1 MCVIPQRVKLNW
13 LSKNALGNFNKLK
26 KKKKEYKRKTQ
37 GVNDNIRRLLDPCVA
52 QTQYQMAKTQ
62 SLINIKYSVLYLLK
76 A

>member
-1 MCVIPQRVKLNW
+1 MPSVTSI
-13 LSKNALGNFNKLK
+13 NFK
-26 KKKKEYKRKTQ
+26 KRKEYKRKTQ

-62 SLINIKYSVLYLLK
+62 SLINIKNSVLYLLK

>member
-1 MCVIPQRVKLNW
+1 MCVIPQWVKYIDYQKMPSVTSINL
-13 LSKNALGNFNKLK
+13 

-52 QTQYQMAKTQ
+52 QTQCQMAKTQ

>member
-1 MCVIPQRVKLNW
+1 MCVIPQWVKYIDYQKMPSVTSINL
-13 LSKNALGNFNKLK
+13 

-52 QTQYQMAKTQ
+52 QTQYQMAKTH
-62 SLINIKYSVLYLLK
+62 SLINIKNSVLYLLK

>member
-1 MCVIPQRVKLNW
+1 MSKIYW

-26 KKKKEYKRKTQ
+26 KKKYKRKTQ

-62 SLINIKYSVLYLLK
+62 SLINIKNSVLYLLK

>member
-1 MCVIPQRVKLNW
+1 MCVIPQWVKYIDYQKMPSVTSINL
-13 LSKNALGNFNKLK
+13 

>member
-1 MCVIPQRVKLNW
+1 MSKIYW
-13 LSKNALGNFNKLK
+13 LSKNAFGNFNKLKK

-52 QTQYQMAKTQ
+52 QTQYQMAKTH
-62 SLINIKYSVLYLLK
+62 SLINIKNSVLYLLK

>member
-13 LSKNALGNFNKLK
+13 LSKNALGNFNKLLK
-26 KKKKEYKRKTQ
+26 KTDRKRKTQ

-52 QTQYQMAKTQ
+52 QTQYQMAKTH
-62 SLINIKYSVLYLLK
+62 SLINIKNSVLYLLK

>member
-26 KKKKEYKRKTQ
+26 KKNDRKRKTQ

-62 SLINIKYSVLYLLK
+62 SLINIKYSVLYLLR

>member
-1 MCVIPQRVKLNW
+1 MSKIYW
-13 LSKNALGNFNKLK
+13 LSKNAFGNFNKL

-52 QTQYQMAKTQ
+52 QTQYQMAKTH
-62 SLINIKYSVLYLLK
+62 SLINIKNSVLYLLK

>member
-1 MCVIPQRVKLNW
+1 MSKIYW

-52 QTQYQMAKTQ
+52 QTQYQMAKTH
-62 SLINIKYSVLYLLK
+62 SLINIKNSVLYLLK

>member
-26 KKKKEYKRKTQ
+26 KKNDRKRKTQ
-37 GVNDNIRRLLDPCVA
+37 GVNANIRRLLDPCVA
-52 QTQYQMAKTQ
+52 QTQYQMAKTH
-62 SLINIKYSVLYLLK
+62 SLINIKNSVLYLLK

>member
-1 MCVIPQRVKLNW
+1 MPSVTSINFK
-13 LSKNALGNFNKLK
+13 KNDR
-26 KKKKEYKRKTQ
+26 KRKTQ

-52 QTQYQMAKTQ
+52 QTQCQMAKTQ

>member
-1 MCVIPQRVKLNW
+1 MPSVTSIN
-13 LSKNALGNFNKLK
+13 LK

-62 SLINIKYSVLYLLK
+62 SLINIKNSVLYLLK